1 MKQFSLPSVRETGHL
16 AATLVIASLGAL
28 LFTWLNLPLP
38 YLLGTLTATLVG
50 SLLGFQP
57 RVPLWLFLTM
67 LSILGIYAG
76 SALDTELLAGLMRW
90 PISITVMIV
99 LVVVTTVLNTAYFER
114 YAGFSR
120 ITAMFAAVPGAQS
133 LALLMCARYGG
144 DERQVVIPQITR
156 VLAVIYLVPLILITF
171 GAWAGIDIDRVRGT
185 PAEPWVVPDWQ
196 TVVLAATVAL
206 ATLGLA
212 FRLRWPQPTMLG
224 PLCGIAILQAS
235 GLTELD
241 IPGQA
246 LTPVQFVLG
255 TFLGTRFAKIQ
266 WRSALGMTGHGLV
279 ALMLTFVGVFL
290 MTGLL
295 VLVSDL
301 PPAALLLAFAPGG
314 LPEMVLI
321 AATLDVDP
329 AFVVVHQI
337 TRFLVIAL
345 VMPWAVTRV
354 VAKRKTG

>member
-1 MKQFSLPSVRETGHL
+1 MKAFSLPFARDISHL
-16 AATLVIASLGAL
+16 TATLAIASVGAL
-28 LFTWLNLPLP
+28 AFNWLGLPLP
-38 YLLGTLTATLVG
+38 YLLGALTATLIG

-57 RVPLWLFLTM
+57 RVPMWLFLTM
-67 LSILGIYAG
+67 LGILGIYAG

-90 PISITVMIV
+90 PISLTAMIV
-99 LVVVTTVLNTAYFER
+99 LVIATTAINTAYFQR

-120 ITAMFAAVPGAQS
+120 ITAIFAAVPGAQT

-144 DERQVVIPQITR
+144 DERQVIIPQITR

-171 GAWAGIDIDRVRGT
+171 GTWAGIDIDRVRGA
-185 PAEPWVVPDWQ
+185 PAEPWVIPDWQ
-196 TVVLAATVAL
+196 TVVLATTVAL
-206 ATLGLA
+206 ATLALA
-212 FRLRWPQPTMLG
+212 FRMRWPQPTMLG
-224 PLCGIAILQAS
+224 PLCGIAILQVT
-235 GLTELD
+235 GLTELE

-255 TFLGTRFAKIQ
+255 TFLGTRFAKIR

-279 ALMLTFVGVFL
+279 ALLLTFVGVFL

-295 VLVSDL
+295 VLVTDI

-321 AATLDVDP
+321 AATLNVDP

-345 VMPWAVTRV
+345 VMPWVITHV
-354 VAKRKTG
+354 VASKGK